1 MVENQKQPYTYN
13 GSPHF
18 TKEFYLRKGTHA
30 SHSLGFSW
38 AGGNSGSL
46 GQSSAMG
53 WSKQNAYLAPKG
65 QRWINENDTY
75 NCEVF
80 GGQIEDRKISRCFK
94 QSLGARVISIGSLQ
108 LRDMDT
114 DMDRVTW
121 TWTQTNMDRV
131 TWTWTQET
139 SDLHILYICGC
150 FWAKFCVCLMFRTFR
165 DVLFVGLTSRFPTS
179 KRDTIKTTL
188 RWSHKN
194 VHPPQKR
201 WVKRKRDYIMKR
213 S

>member
-1 MVENQKQPYTYN
+1 M
-13 GSPHF
+13 
-18 TKEFYLRKGTHA
+18 
-30 SHSLGFSW
+30 
-38 AGGNSGSL
+38 
-46 GQSSAMG
+46 
-53 WSKQNAYLAPKG
+53 NAYLAPKG

-165 DVLFVGLTSRFPTS
+165 DVLFVGLTSRFPTCKLLICLFS
-179 KRDTIKTTL
+179 DIPKRIEIRPNRLSLNRTVADSIF
-188 RWSHKN
+188 S
-194 VHPPQKR
+194 
-201 WVKRKRDYIMKR
+201 
-213 S
+213 